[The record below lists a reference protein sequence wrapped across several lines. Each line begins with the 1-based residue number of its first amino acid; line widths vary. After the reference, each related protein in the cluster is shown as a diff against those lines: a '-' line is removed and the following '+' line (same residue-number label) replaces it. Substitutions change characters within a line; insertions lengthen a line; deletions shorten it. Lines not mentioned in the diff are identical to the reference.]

1 MSEKYSLKI
10 EKGTDIFNIDALI
23 TLFSLCDWVKENTIQ
38 AYDVRLYY
46 SLINTKKGYSMPIT
60 A

>member
-10 EKGTDIFNIDALI
+10 KKGTDIFNIDALI
-23 TLFSLCDWVKENTIQ
+23 TLFSLCDWVKENTIP

-46 SLINTKKGYSMPIT
+46 SVINT
-60 A
+60 